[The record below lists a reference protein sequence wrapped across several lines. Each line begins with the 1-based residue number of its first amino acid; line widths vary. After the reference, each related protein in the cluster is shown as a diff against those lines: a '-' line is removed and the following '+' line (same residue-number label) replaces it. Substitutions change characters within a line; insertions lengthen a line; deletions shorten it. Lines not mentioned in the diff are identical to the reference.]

1 MRPVELHRQPGAH
14 VVTRAFPSRF
24 STRVRVVAGLL
35 VALAVVGA
43 TYAGVSTLRADA
55 RAADDAATRLVV
67 LRMDIIRLLDVPW
80 GASPAETDDP
90 QMVVDE
96 LLGGEQ
102 GVRSQ
107 VDDLARSPGLPER
120 EEFLA
125 HFDRSMQA
133 LENILAAVAAGDE
146 DAGGNAGTVSA
157 RQMYKA
163 DSVLRVAARRLQVEA
178 DRSAAQESIGSVV
191 LIGCLFVAFAIYLV
205 RSVRARSKLADSAV
219 ELAEARD
226 AALVASTQKSAF
238 LATMSHEIRTP
249 LNGLIGLN
257 DLLLRTSLDTYQ
269 EQLVNGADAS
279 GRTLLRLIND
289 VLDLSKIEAG
299 RMVLE
304 SIDFDLRRMLDDIAV
319 VLGIQ
324 ARQKGVEFIV
334 SCHPDVPDRLRGDP
348 TRLGQVIYNLSSNA
362 LKFTSR
368 GEVSVR
374 ALAYDQV
381 TRRAVLRVE
390 VNDSGPGVAPDKRE
404 HIFEPYAQADESTTR
419 THGGT
424 GLGLAIARQIVEA
437 MGGTIGVED
446 APGKGALFW
455 FTVPLVPAE
464 DAPTPS
470 TGADPGFLAGRRV
483 LVVDDNA
490 TSRLV
495 LCEQL
500 DRWHAT
506 PSAAPD
512 GPTALALLDAAVAA
526 GEPYDGVLVDSVM
539 PVMDGPQLAAR
550 IQAAETLAGTPILLL
565 SSTPDPPAEGSA
577 VPGVAASLTKP
588 VPAEVLLDGLARLLA
603 PRDLAEPTTQVR
615 AEVKEPEAPSAV
627 PEGSVGAEPVV
638 LLVDDDAVNR
648 LVGRG
653 LLASIGYESVEAV
666 DGIEAV
672 HAFETA
678 GPGAFAAVL
687 MDVHMPRMDGYAA
700 ARAIRNLESG
710 RSRVPILA
718 LTATIV
724 DAERVNCI
732 AAGMDDFLT
741 KPLGREDLQ
750 AALGRYAQSM

>member
-1 MRPVELHRQPGAH
+1 MRPVELRRRPGA
-14 VVTRAFPSRF
+14 RA
-24 STRVRVVAGLL
+24 RVVAGLL
-35 VALAVVGA
+35 VALAVVSA
-43 TYAGVSTLRADA
+43 AYAGVSTLRDDA

-120 EEFLA
+120 EQFLA
-125 HFDRSMQA
+125 HFDRSVEA
-133 LENILAAVAAGDE
+133 LEEILAAVAAGDE
-146 DAGGNAGTVSA
+146 DAAGGPSGVSA

-163 DSVLRVAARRLQVEA
+163 DSVLQHAARRLQREA
-178 DRSAAQESIGSVV
+178 DRSASQEALGSVV
-191 LIGCLFVAFAIYLV
+191 LIGCLFVEFAIYFV
-205 RSVRARSKLADSAV
+205 RSVRSRVKLAGAAAD
-219 ELAEARD
+219 LAEARD
-226 AALVASTQKSAF
+226 AALLASQYKSAF

-257 DLLLRTSLDTYQ
+257 DLLLRTPLDTYQ
-269 EQLVNGADAS
+269 HQLANGADAS
-279 GRTLLRLIND
+279 GRSLLRLIND

-299 RMVLE
+299 RLVLE
-304 SIDFDLRRMLDDIAV
+304 SVDFDLRKLLDDVAV

-348 TRLGQVIYNLSSNA
+348 TRLGQVIFNLSSNA
-362 LKFTSR
+362 LKFTTR
-368 GEVSVR
+368 GEVAVR
-374 ALAYDQV
+374 ALAYDHV
-381 TRRAVLRVE
+381 TCRAVLRVE
-390 VNDSGPGVAPDKRE
+390 VNDTGPGVDPDERE
-404 HIFEPYAQADESTTR
+404 HIFEPYAQADASTTR

-446 APGKGALFW
+446 GLGSGALFW

-464 DAPTPS
+464 EDMTAS
-470 TGADPGFLAGRRV
+470 TGADPAFLAGRRL

-490 TSRLV
+490 TSRMV
-495 LCEQL
+495 LCELL

-506 PSAAPD
+506 PSAAPN
-512 GPTALALLDAAVAA
+512 GPAALALLEGAVAA
-526 GEPYDGVLVDSVM
+526 GEPFDGVLIDSVM
-539 PVMDGPQLAAR
+539 PEMDGPELVAR
-550 IQAAETLAGTPILLL
+550 IQAEEALAGTPILLL
-565 SSTPDPPAEGSA
+565 SSTPDPPAVGSA
-577 VPGVAASLTKP
+577 APGVAETLTKP
-588 VPAEVLLDGLARLLA
+588 VPAEVLLDALARLLA
-603 PRDLAEPTTQVR
+603 PCDLARPAAQDP
-615 AEVKEPEAPSAV
+615 PEARGVEPPASA
-627 PEGSVGAEPVV
+627 GGEPLV
-638 LLVDDDAVNR
+638 LVVDDDDVNR
-648 LVGRG
+648 LVARG
-653 LLASIGYESVEAV
+653 LLASMGYESVEAA

-672 HAFETA
+672 HAFEVA

-700 ARAIRNLESG
+700 TRAIRRLEGG

-718 LTATIV
+718 LTATAV
-724 DAERVNCI
+724 DAERASCF
-732 AAGMDDFLT
+732 AAGMDDFLS
-741 KPLGREDLQ
+741 KPLGRKEVRVTL
-750 AALGRYAQSM
+750 ARWAQVDAPGAGPDRPFGGT